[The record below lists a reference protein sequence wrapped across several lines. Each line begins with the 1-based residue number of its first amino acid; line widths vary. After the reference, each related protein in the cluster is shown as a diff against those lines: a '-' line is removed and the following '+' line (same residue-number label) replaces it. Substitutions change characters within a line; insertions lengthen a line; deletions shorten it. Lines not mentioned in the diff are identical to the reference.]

1 MKFFKF
7 ATIAL
12 SALVSTAAL
21 AHTDEYLDTISGAH
35 GGQLRMAGPSHYE
48 MVITPTA
55 LQIYVTDHEG
65 KPTSVTGAT
74 ANATVLSGT
83 QKQQIELHP
92 KGENLLEGAG
102 TFTPDQPVK
111 AVVKVQLAGQEA
123 QQTLFDSSK
132 HHPADEH
139 HGH

>member
-74 ANATVLSGT
+74 
-83 QKQQIELHP
+83 
-92 KGENLLEGAG
+92 
-102 TFTPDQPVK
+102 DM
-111 AVVKVQLAGQEA
+111 
-123 QQTLFDSSK
+123 
-132 HHPADEH
+132 PAAKRC
-139 HGH
+139 G